1 MLPCRLDPSRILLL
15 YISSA
20 KSQNLRFGLGHML
33 FWHAFEQL
41 CMDKFEVMEYLIEKI
56 NG

>member
-1 MLPCRLDPSRILLL
+1 V
-15 YISSA
+15 
-20 KSQNLRFGLGHML
+20 RFGLGHML